1 MGRHVVVVASGETER
16 RSLPHLVSHLR
27 DQGVFVDEVRIPP
40 GNGTLNVSMAERLI
54 KAAWYASLG
63 SSPPDKFVILVDLD
77 NRAPDDA
84 LGALQDELPQRLGDE
99 VGAKIKYA
107 YAQQHLEAWYFG
119 DTANLRAYLGHA
131 PGHIDTS
138 RPDEIENPKNH
149 LKNVLD
155 NRVYTARISEEIAM
169 SLDPKTIA
177 GRSPSFRG
185 FLEAVKNGVSSR
197 EADGP

>member
-1 MGRHVVVVASGETER
+1 MGGHVVVVASGETER

-40 GNGTLNVSMAERLI
+40 GNGALNVSMAERLI

-77 NRAPDDA
+77 NRTPDDA

-107 YAQQHLEAWYFG
+107 YAQQHLEA
-119 DTANLRAYLGHA
+119 
-131 PGHIDTS
+131 
-138 RPDEIENPKNH
+138 
-149 LKNVLD
+149 
-155 NRVYTARISEEIAM
+155 
-169 SLDPKTIA
+169 
-177 GRSPSFRG
+177 
-185 FLEAVKNGVSSR
+185 
-197 EADGP
+197 